1 MKGKSFLG
9 LAPWLERPKLGSERA
24 GLISD
29 LWQAPYHGELSLWIP
44 YHDRGGR
51 RVVGFFHLR
60 FFCTRSQRFQ
70 VKEEMIGKTVLR
82 R

>member
-24 GLISD
+24 GLISH

-44 YHDRGGR
+44 YHDGGGGR
-51 RVVGFFHLR
+51 RVVRWASSTFVFFALGHND
-60 FFCTRSQRFQ
+60 F
-70 VKEEMIGKTVLR
+70 K
-82 R
+82 